1 MPCPGY
7 PHAEQPAQPDEFGLT
22 DCPHCTEAVVDF
34 DEHLKTC
41 IEAPDNKLAEAR
53 RLLAESERQ
62 QTEACLAEL
71 EAVLAKYG
79 RRLQITEPKIS
90 IVPL

>member
-1 MPCPGY
+1 MPEPCP
-7 PHAEQPAQPDEFGLT
+7 
-22 DCPHCTEAVVDF
+22 DCNEISLCYLHSADLPVV
-34 DEHLKTC
+34 
-41 IEAPDNKLAEAR
+41 EAPDADPLADAR
-53 RLLAESERQ
+53 RLLADHEQQ